1 MGLTSALNTSL
12 NGLSLNETEINI
24 LGNNISNAGTTGFK
38 ASNVSFQ
45 TQLAQSLSFGSAP
58 TSTDGGTNPLQIG
71 LGAEVASISADFSQG
86 SITAT
91 STPSDLAIQGD
102 GFFVMNN
109 GTAGG
114 QVYTRNGQF
123 NLDSANQLTN
133 ASGQQVMGYG
143 VDSNFNLITTGLTQ
157 LKIPLGSLHLAE
169 PTTQVAVGGALS
181 PQGTIATRGTL
192 ETSAALYDLSSGT
205 SPFTTAAGSTLLT
218 NVGTTSTSPGT
229 NLFTLGQTISL
240 APTKGGQTMA
250 TKTLTVGAGT
260 TVSDLETFISGT
272 LGLQTGGAVPV
283 DADGIPVGVSINGS
297 GQIVVKGNRGSVD
310 DFNLPIGSM
319 TAGGVA
325 VPLAFTPS
333 QTANGEST
341 TTTFTVYDSLGT
353 PLNVRMTSYLESQG
367 SNNTTYRYLLESPSQ
382 SGNAIAIGNGT
393 VTFDNT
399 GKVSSAPTAQFSI
412 DRSSTAATNPMLFTL
427 DVSQI
432 SGISST
438 GSTLSLVSQN
448 GTSPGT
454 LTSYVIDNSGVI
466 NGAFDNGITR
476 TLGQIAMARFPNPRG
491 LVQVGGNNFSQG
503 IASGLPQITAP
514 GTFGAGTIQAGALE
528 QSNTDIGKNLVDL
541 IVASTNYQGNARVI
555 SSVDQL
561 VNVLLTLGR

>member
-12 NGLSLNETEINI
+12 NGLSLNETQINV

-58 TSTDGGTNPLQIG
+58 SSTDGGTNPLQIG

-102 GFFVMNN
+102 GFFVLNN
-109 GTAGG
+109 GATGAP
-114 QVYTRNGQF
+114 VYTRNGQF
-123 NLDSANQLTN
+123 NLDAANQLTN
-133 ASGQQVMGYG
+133 ASGEAVMGYG
-143 VDSNFNLITTGLTQ
+143 VDGNFNLITTGLSQ

-169 PTTQVAVGGALS
+169 PTSQVVVGGALS
-181 PQGTIATRGTL
+181 PQGTVATQGTL
-192 ETSAALYDLSSGT
+192 QTSQALYDVSTT
-205 SPFTTAAGSTLLT
+205 SPYTVAAGTTLLT
-218 NVGTTSTSPGT
+218 NLGTTSASPAT
-229 NLFTLGQTISL
+229 NLFALGQKISL
-240 APTKGGQTMA
+240 APTKGGQTMTA
-250 TKTLTVGAGT
+250 KTLTVTAT
-260 TVSDLETFISGT
+260 TKVSDLETFISDT
-272 LGLQTGGAVPV
+272 LGLQTGGTIPV
-283 DADGIPVGVSINGS
+283 DADAIPVGVSLNGS

-310 DFNLPIGSM
+310 DFSIPIGSM
-319 TAGGVA
+319 TAAGIA
-325 VPLAFTPS
+325 VPIAFTPS
-333 QTANGEST
+333 QNANGESA

-353 PLNVRMTSYLESQG
+353 PLNVRMTSYLESQS
-367 SNNTTYRYLLESPSQ
+367 SNNTTYRYLLESADQ
-382 SGNAIAIGNGT
+382 SGPKIAIGTGT
-393 VTFDNT
+393 VAFDNT
-399 GKVSSAPTAQFSI
+399 GKVSSTPTSQFNV

-427 DVSQI
+427 DVSQL

-438 GSTLSLVSQN
+438 GSTLNLVSQN

-454 LTSYVIDNSGVI
+454 LTSYVIDNNGVI

-476 TLGQIAMARFPNPRG
+476 TMGQIALARFPNPRG
-491 LVQVGGNNFSQG
+491 LVQVGGNNFTQG

>member
-12 NGLSLNETEINI
+12 NGLSLNETEINV

-58 TSTDGGTNPLQIG
+58 SATDGGTNPLQIG

-102 GFFVMNN
+102 GFFILNN
-109 GTAGG
+109 GATGA

-133 ASGQQVMGYG
+133 ASGEPVMGYG
-143 VDSNFNLITTGLTQ
+143 VDSNFNLITTGLAQ

-169 PTTQVAVGGALS
+169 PTSQVVVGGALS
-181 PQGTIATRGTL
+181 PQGTVATQATVESTGSLFKAGTA
-192 ETSAALYDLSSGT
+192 TALLATD
-205 SPFTTAAGSTLLT
+205 ALT
-218 NVGTTSTSPGT
+218 NLATTSGGAG
-229 NLFTLGQTISL
+229 LFTSGQVITL

-250 TKTLTVGAGT
+250 AKTLVVGGGT
-260 TVSDLETFISGT
+260 TVQDLMDFISDT
-272 LGLQTGGAVPV
+272 LGIQSGGTIPGSPGVTIDGTTGAITVT
-283 DADGIPVGVSINGS
+283 
-297 GQIVVKGNRGSVD
+297 GNYGSVD

-325 VPLAFTPS
+325 VPIAFTPS
-333 QTANGEST
+333 QHANGESA
-341 TTTFTVYDSLGT
+341 TTTFTIYDSLGT

-367 SNNTTYRYLLESPSQ
+367 PNATTYRYLLESADQ
-382 SGNAIAIGNGT
+382 SGPKIALTNGNGT

-399 GKVSSAPTAQFSI
+399 GKVSSTPTAQFAV
-412 DRSSTAATNPMLFTL
+412 DRSATAATNPMLFTL
-427 DVSQI
+427 DVGQI

-438 GSTLSLVSQN
+438 GSTLNLVSQN

-454 LTSYVIDNSGVI
+454 LTSYVIDNNGVI

-476 TLGQIAMARFPNPRG
+476 TMGQIALARFPNPRG
-491 LVQVGGNNFSQG
+491 LVQVGNNNFSQG

-528 QSNTDIGKNLVDL
+528 QSNTDIGKNLVNL